1 MENFCCRVIMM
12 KIESILAQAGVLR
25 DETFG
30 ALSTPIYQTATFRHP
45 SFGVSTGYDYSR
57 TSNPTRKVLE
67 DTIAVLENGC
77 SAYAFSSGMAA
88 ISAVLSI
95 FSTGDHIIISDDL
108 YGGTYRI
115 FESVFSNFGIK
126 SDYVNTSDVEEISSK
141 INPSTKAVFIET
153 PTNPMMKIT
162 DIKTVA
168 AFAKKNNL
176 LTIVDNTFMTPY
188 YQKPLDLGADIVLH
202 SGTKYLS
209 GHNDILCGFAVVKDS
224 GLSEKIAFIQ
234 NAVGAVLSP
243 NDSWLAL
250 RGLKTLAVR
259 LERSQENALRISEW
273 LCGNNLV
280 SRVYYPGD
288 SSHEGYAVHR
298 AQSAGSGSMV
308 SFRVR
313 DGLFAEKIINNVRL
327 ICFAE
332 SLGGVESLI
341 TYPYIQTH
349 GAIPEEIR
357 KRSGITEDLLRLSVG
372 IENVDD
378 LISDLSN
385 AFYA

>member
-1 MENFCCRVIMM
+1 MENLYRRVILM

-67 DTIAVLENGC
+67 DTIAVLENGN
-77 SAYAFSSGMAA
+77 STFAFSSGMAA

-95 FSTGDHIIISDDL
+95 FKTGDHIIISDDL

-115 FESVFSNFGIK
+115 FESVFSNFGLK
-126 SDYVNTSDVEEISSK
+126 SDYVNTSSIEEISSK

-162 DIKTVA
+162 DIKAVA

-188 YQKPLDLGADIVLH
+188 YQKPLDLGADIILH

-209 GHNDILCGFAVVKDS
+209 GHNDILCGFAVVKDY

-250 RGLKTLAVR
+250 RGLKTLAIR

-298 AQSAGSGSMV
+298 TQSTGSGSMV

-357 KRSGITEDLLRLSVG
+357 KRNGITDDLLRLSVG
-372 IENVDD
+372 IEDVDD
-378 LISDLSN
+378 LITDLNN
-385 AFYA
+385 AFTA